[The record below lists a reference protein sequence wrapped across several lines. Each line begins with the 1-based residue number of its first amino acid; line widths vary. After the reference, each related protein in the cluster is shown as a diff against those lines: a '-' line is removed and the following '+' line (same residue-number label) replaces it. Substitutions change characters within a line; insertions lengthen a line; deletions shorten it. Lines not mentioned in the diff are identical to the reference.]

1 MQQSLGILTPGGGGV
16 IIMENRQLNALRT
29 WASSSHQFFEAFSKA
44 REAGFDAPSC
54 TAYRDA
60 AKQVESAKQEL
71 DAIVALLEQHAS

>member
-1 MQQSLGILTPGGGGV
+1 
-16 IIMENRQLNALRT
+16 MENRQLNALRT

-54 TAYRDA
+54 MAYRDA
-60 AKQVESAKQEL
+60 ARQVESAKQEL